1 LGGVPVEFPY
11 EAYEC
16 QLAYMRAVIQALD
29 AGQNALLES
38 PTGTGKTLCL
48 LCASLGW
55 RRSHQQRATAAR
67 TSWEAQ
73 AAPDAPSLANAC
85 PRIWYSSRT
94 HSQLK
99 QVIHELKK
107 TTYTTSSVVLGSR
120 QHFCI
125 HSSVSRMS
133 GPKQNAMCQRMRG
146 DNKCPPF
153 VGLRKHGS
161 KVSVNRLDIEEIVST
176 CKDANVCPFYKCREE
191 AKEAELLFIPYDY
204 IIGKEAR
211 ESVQVSLRNSILIFD
226 EGHNIERS
234 CEEAASLELRSSDIA
249 KALGE
254 IDDAFDIIEEDRGRC
269 EELVK
274 DMTADIMLS
283 HLTLMKK
290 SFLALEDAICDVR
303 LERDATADRTLAKKP
318 GSYILELLARGS
330 HRGDGITEK
339 DIKRFF
345 QVIKR
350 AVMVLT
356 CGINTGPSSGVYLDK
371 LQSLLL
377 AAFRQ
382 EANMLDQ
389 NYQVLIYEEAKEAKR
404 ASKRKNV
411 DFFSDVGALTRKDGS
426 ERPERVLCFW
436 CFSCSVTLKE
446 ILQQEVR
453 SIIVTSGTLSP
464 MEATA
469 ESFGVPFPVRLENSH
484 VIDTRKQLW
493 GGVLP
498 AGPAGVSFDAS
509 FSQRSNPAYA
519 AELGKSVAAVAASAP
534 DGLLLAFQSYSQ
546 KDQMLQ
552 AWRQSGVLEEI
563 KQRKPLFDEPK
574 GNAELR
580 QTMELYSKALDQPPS
595 PGGVGGAILA
605 AVCRGKLCEGIDFTD
620 RQCRLVM
627 LVGIPYPARND
638 LRVVMKQKFLDSRGT
653 DGDGRR
659 WYAREAICAVNQTIG
674 RVIRHRGDFG
684 AVLLCDSR
692 YSKDGRLAHLAGGL
706 SSWLRP
712 RMSVLSSF
720 SSALEGCRDFFG
732 LASAT
737 LAAPGGA
744 QHAESAPAP
753 APAADG
759 GAGGGGAEA
768 PPAETV
774 SLASLGAH
782 DSRPRAHSGGAG
794 GPPRPAGP
802 SAGGVPLSA
811 LGALWKKRRVG
822 GAAPAAPDALAALA
836 KRAAPVE
843 STAPSAPE
851 ISEEPHGRAAAAG
864 RGTRG
869 PAAALPA
876 AAAGDCAGPAVATDG
891 PAAAGGHARHP
902 DRPVARPSAPR
913 RPQLSAE
920 AIGWLRG
927 AEPLLPRMHYE
938 RLEVQVSTAQ
948 QQSQAVAAAPSDS
961 AAGERLAAALDEV
974 ARAVLPE
981 VCFDS
986 PDEERQRG
994 LLVRGVPAL
1003 LPRLFRPLWKE
1014 RVDKL
1019 LCGRGKPKFAW

>member
-1 LGGVPVEFPY
+1 MPVYELGGVPVEFPY

-55 RRSHQQRATAAR
+55 RRWHQQRASAAR

-73 AAPDAPSLANAC
+73 AAPDAPTLANAC

-125 HSSVSRMS
+125 HSAVSRQS

-176 CKDANVCPFYKCREE
+176 CKAANVCPFYKCREE

-211 ESVQVSLRNSILIFD
+211 ESIQVSLRNSVLIFD

-249 KALGE
+249 KACNE
-254 IDDAFDIIEEDRGRC
+254 IDDAFQIIDEDPVRC
-269 EELVK
+269 EEVVK
-274 DMTADIMLS
+274 DMTADIMMS
-283 HLTLMKK
+283 HLNMLKK
-290 SFLALEDAICDVR
+290 SLMVLEDTIHDVR
-303 LERDATADRTLAKKP
+303 LERDATADRTLTKKP
-318 GSYILELLARGS
+318 GSHILELLARGS
-330 HRGDGITEK
+330 HRGDGITER

-345 QVIKR
+345 HIIKR
-350 AVMVLT
+350 TMLVLS
-356 CGINTGPSSGVYLDK
+356 CGMNSSPSSGLHLDK
-371 LQSLLL
+371 IQSLLL

-382 EANMLDQ
+382 EAKLLDQ
-389 NYQVLIYEEAKEAKR
+389 NYQVLIYEEAKEKKR

-411 DFFSDVGALTRKDGS
+411 DFFSDVGASTRKDGS

-498 AGPAGVSFDAS
+498 TGPTGVSFDAS
-509 FSQRSNPAYA
+509 FSQRNDPAYVA
-519 AELGKSVAAVAASAP
+519 DLGKTVAAVAASAP

-552 AWRQSGVLEEI
+552 AWRQSGVMEEI

-580 QTMELYSKALDQPPS
+580 QTMEQYSKALDQPPS

-674 RVIRHRGDFG
+674 RVIRHKRDFG

-692 YSKDGRLAHLAGGL
+692 YSKEGRLAHLAGGL
-706 SSWLRP
+706 SAWLRP
-712 RMSVLSSF
+712 R
-720 SSALEGCRDFFG
+720 
-732 LASAT
+732 
-737 LAAPGGA
+737 
-744 QHAESAPAP
+744 
-753 APAADG
+753 
-759 GAGGGGAEA
+759 
-768 PPAETV
+768 
-774 SLASLGAH
+774 
-782 DSRPRAHSGGAG
+782 
-794 GPPRPAGP
+794 
-802 SAGGVPLSA
+802 
-811 LGALWKKRRVG
+811 
-822 GAAPAAPDALAALA
+822 A
-836 KRAAPVE
+836 KQ
-843 STAPSAPE
+843 
-851 ISEEPHGRAAAAG
+851 
-864 RGTRG
+864 
-869 PAAALPA
+869 
-876 AAAGDCAGPAVATDG
+876 
-891 PAAAGGHARHP
+891 P

-920 AIGWLRG
+920 AVGWLRE

-938 RLEVQVSTAQ
+938 RLEVQISTAQ
-948 QQSQAVAAAPSDS
+948 QQAAAVAAAPSDG
-961 AAGERLAAALDEV
+961 AAAERLAAALGEV

-986 PDEERQRG
+986 PEEERQRG
-994 LLVRGVPAL
+994 ALVRGVPAL